1 MAMANPAPKH
11 ATHRSPSARRGAAD
25 GASRAAA
32 GDDRCGVNVVHLD
45 KVNRVRQRIESR
57 DAHGWAAEVLKAL
70 ADPTRIKLVRALM
83 IEERLCVCDL
93 AALVGV
99 SASAV
104 SHQLRLLRSCR
115 LVRPEREGKMVY
127 YRLDDDHVAGIVNL
141 ILDHVEHD

>member
-1 MAMANPAPKH
+1 
-11 ATHRSPSARRGAAD
+11 
-25 GASRAAA
+25 
-32 GDDRCGVNVVHLD
+32 VVHLD
-45 KVNRVRQRIESR
+45 KVNHVRRRIETP
-57 DAHGWAAEVLKAL
+57 DALGWAAEVLKAL

-93 AALVGV
+93 AALAGV
-99 SASAV
+99 SPSAV

-141 ILDHVEHD
+141 ILDHVEHE

>member
-1 MAMANPAPKH
+1 
-11 ATHRSPSARRGAAD
+11 
-25 GASRAAA
+25 
-32 GDDRCGVNVVHLD
+32 VVHLD
-45 KVNRVRQRIESR
+45 KVNRVRKEIEPPHSL
-57 DAHGWAAEVLKAL
+57 GWAAEVLKAL

-99 SASAV
+99 SPSGV